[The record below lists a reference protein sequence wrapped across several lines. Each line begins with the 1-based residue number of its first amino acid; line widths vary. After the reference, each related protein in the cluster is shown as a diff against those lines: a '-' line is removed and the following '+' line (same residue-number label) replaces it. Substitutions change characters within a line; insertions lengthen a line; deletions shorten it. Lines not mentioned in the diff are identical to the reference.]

1 MQQNPLILSKLSP
14 YNKLVLGIKKR
25 PQSVNGES
33 RLNQSNE
40 DPLQDAARARL
51 ARWELKK
58 QEAIQP
64 KLD

>member
-1 MQQNPLILSKLSP
+1 M
-14 YNKLVLGIKKR
+14 
-25 PQSVNGES
+25 NGES

-58 QEAIQP
+58 QETIQEEGT
-64 KLD
+64 KTT